1 MQKIQELQVYNRRCE
16 HNPLVEH
23 TFFMRIFCRTLVLCR
38 RWRNF
43 WLPFRKKL
51 IINNR
56 LCPCI
61 FLAPA
66 THGKATFASIVFSAN
81 TAMPIQIFPMKNATS
96 YPCMLSSPIG
106 IFYFLVCKR
115 NFHPNAYFFFVSL
128 VSSAC
133 CTILCPTHLS
143 RSSTSNVW
151 DQPLVLVAI
160 SSSATDTTVLLWA
173 RVPLDS
179 KNKTD
184 HLFLFTRMRQRSDIP
199 NPTFFS

>member
-1 MQKIQELQVYNRRCE
+1 MIDPSVADKITPEMMQKIQELQVYNRRCE

-115 NFHPNAYFFFVSL
+115 NFHPNAYFFFCFSCIISVLYNIMSNSFIPIEYKQRL
-128 VSSAC
+128 RSAARIGRDFQQCNRYDCPALSEGSS
-133 CTILCPTHLS
+133 
-143 RSSTSNVW
+143 R
-151 DQPLVLVAI
+151 
-160 SSSATDTTVLLWA
+160 
-173 RVPLDS
+173 
-179 KNKTD
+179 
-184 HLFLFTRMRQRSDIP
+184 F
-199 NPTFFS
+199 

>member
-1 MQKIQELQVYNRRCE
+1 MAISPVYLTLTSSILSGRKKRDLASMIDPSVADKITPEMMQKIQELQVYNRRCE

-143 RSSTSNVW
+143 RSSTSNV
-151 DQPLVLVAI
+151 
-160 SSSATDTTVLLWA
+160 
-173 RVPLDS
+173 
-179 KNKTD
+179 
-184 HLFLFTRMRQRSDIP
+184 
-199 NPTFFS
+199 